1 MTTGSGLAGSAASSI
16 RAVVFAVSVAKKG
29 EDQAD
34 DFHIRDRKSWL
45 ASQMLPR
52 VDIWEAFSLL
62 SL

>member
-1 MTTGSGLAGSAASSI
+1 LPSRLP
-16 RAVVFAVSVAKKG
+16 VEKG